1 MFNLKGLRMIKS
13 LEIQLKNRILIDMMV
28 IMNNLST
35 SEL

>member
-13 LEIQLKNRILIDMMV
+13 LEIHVKNRILIDMMM